1 VVQVIGSVLPAWSL
15 RGVSVLEDELGVV
28 PVWPTSLSVEFE
40 QRKVL
45 RDEDMLRFTQLLYN
59 VVARLSR
66 GAPPAR

>member
-1 VVQVIGSVLPAWSL
+1 
-15 RGVSVLEDELGVV
+15 LGVV